1 VTDTLQLLVFGL
13 TAGAVVALSAA
24 GFTLTF
30 AVSRQVNLAHG
41 NVFALTTVAVA
52 SLTRAL
58 GVTAATPL
66 TARIGVLLL
75 LVVAGAMIGGLLNGL
90 VERLAFRPFD
100 GRREPLGPLIASLAL
115 SFLMLGA
122 AVRWHAITTIPMPG
136 HQGVNLPL
144 LAMPDLVPPLEL
156 GCCGVSLTLKDL
168 LVLVIGGLVA
178 AGGTLALA
186 RSQGGRLLRAISE
199 DPELVS
205 LCGGNPRRGRLV
217 GFIMAGALTG
227 AAAAIFATYY
237 GGTSANHGVKSGLT
251 AMTAAF
257 LGGIGNPAGALIG
270 GVTIGVLGA
279 FGDFLLSAF
288 WTPVLTLLLL
298 VGLLALRPH
307 GLLGTSI
314 PPAAELPSG
323 GLLASTGA
331 PSRTDQRL
339 IGGLL
344 VVAASYPLLGALFGG
359 ARLYDGTIV
368 LLMVAL
374 ALGLELVVGFA
385 GLLDL
390 GYAAFFA
397 IGGYT
402 LALLT
407 AGSSR
412 LVPYVP
418 ALLQEPWLALILAG
432 LVAAGFGIV
441 FGLPSIRARGE
452 YLAIVTLALGE
463 IVPALVIRFPDLTSG
478 ARGIS
483 GISPPGIPGVAE
495 GSPLH
500 AYVVALALAAGA
512 WLTASRL
519 AGARLGR
526 AWAAVRDDEL
536 AARSLGVDSTAVK
549 LVAFALGAGAA
560 GLAGALF
567 AGLVGH
573 IVPEQFDLTL
583 SLMVLAAVAI
593 GGRWGLLGVVGGAL
607 LVSLYDRVLVDAVS
621 EALRVLGGALGSEWL
636 RGTDLRGDNFL
647 VFGVLLYLATL
658 LPART
663 PLPRPPTASTA
674 RSAETAPAILGP
686 P

>member
-1 VTDTLQLLVFGL
+1 VTDTVQLLIFGL

-52 SLTRAL
+52 SLTRAF

-66 TARIGVLLL
+66 AGRIGFL
-75 LVVAGAMIGGLLNGL
+75 LVLALVGAAIGALLNGL

-100 GRREPLGPLIASLAL
+100 ARRQPLGPLIASLAL
-115 SFLMLGA
+115 SFLMLGI
-122 AVRWHAITTIPMPG
+122 AVRWHTMTTIPTVG

-144 LAMPDLVPPLEL
+144 LAMPDLIPGIEL
-156 GCCGVSLTLKDL
+156 GCCRVSFTLRDL
-168 LVLVIGGLVA
+168 LVLVLGGGVA
-178 AGGTLALA
+178 VGGTVALA
-186 RSQGGRLLRAISE
+186 RSRGGRLLRAVAE
-199 DPELVS
+199 DPELVA
-205 LCGGNPRRGRLV
+205 LCGGNPRRGRLF
-217 GFIMAGALTG
+217 GFLVAGALTG
-227 AAAAIFATYY
+227 LAATIFAAYY
-237 GGTSANHGVKSGLT
+237 GGTGANLGLRGGLT

-279 FGDFLLSAF
+279 FGDYFLSAF

-298 VGLLALRPH
+298 VGLLALRPT

-314 PPAAELPSG
+314 PPAAEIPTG
-323 GLLASTGA
+323 GLARSTGA
-331 PSRTDQRL
+331 PGWLDRRL
-339 IGGLL
+339 MGGLL
-344 VVAASYPLLGALFGG
+344 VVAMLYPVLGSLFGG
-359 ARLYDGTIV
+359 ARIYDGTIV

-374 ALGLELVVGFA
+374 ALGLEVVVGFA

-390 GYAAFFA
+390 GYAAFYA

-402 LALLT
+402 LGMLT
-407 AGSSR
+407 GGSSR
-412 LVPYVP
+412 VAPLVP
-418 ALLQEPWLALILAG
+418 AFLHEPWLALPLAG
-432 LVAAGFGIV
+432 LVTAGFGIV

-483 GISPPGIPGVAE
+483 GIVAPDVPGLPSD
-495 GSPLH
+495 SPLH
-500 AYVVALALAAGA
+500 AYVLALLLAAGI
-512 WLTASRL
+512 WLAASRL
-519 AGARLGR
+519 AAARLGR

-536 AARSLGVDSTAVK
+536 AARSLGVDATGVK
-549 LVAFALGAGAA
+549 LMAFALGAGVA

-583 SLMVLAAVAI
+583 SLMVLAAVAV

-607 LVSLYDRVLVDAVS
+607 LVSLYDRVLVDVITS
-621 EALRVLGGALGSEWL
+621 ALRAIGGLAGWPLL
-636 RGTDLRGDNFL
+636 QATDLRGDNFL
-647 VFGVLLYLATL
+647 VFGLLLYLATL
-658 LPART
+658 LPSR
-663 PLPRPPTASTA
+663 PLSQPRPPVQPAAPTRTP
-674 RSAETAPAILGP
+674 TPAPA
-686 P
+686 